1 MKTTTKLMPVFEVS
15 QELAQTLTLW
25 KNNISGKGYNDFS
38 ESEKR
43 ELIDIFRNCDDS
55 EDGVDRSLFSIVAY
69 LLSTQNFTVKEKL
82 YRVILQ
88 EENNGD
94 KSEWVYFFVRK
105 DGVIDYTDLFRNV
118 SVLKESE
125 VPEQFKPFMKEVT
138 DED

>member
-1 MKTTTKLMPVFEVS
+1 MKTTTTKEMPIFEVS
-15 QELAQTLTLW
+15 QELAEQLKQF
-25 KNNISGKGYNDFS
+25 KNDINEKGYYDFS
-38 ESEKR
+38 ENNKKEIQK
-43 ELIDIFRNCDDS
+43 IFINRKN
-55 EDGVDRSLFSIVAY
+55 ETGVDRTLFSIVAY
-69 LLSTQNFTVKEKL
+69 LLSTQNFTIKEKL

-105 DGVIDYTDLFRNV
+105 DGMIDYTDLFRNV

-125 VPEQFKPFMKEVT
+125 VPEQFKPFMKEGT